1 LAIDKPPQVY
11 GRNEDKD
18 KIVDFLVDD
27 AYALE
32 DLSVYPIVG
41 LGGLGKTTL
50 AQLIFNH
57 ERVVNHFELR
67 IWVCV
72 SEDFSLKRMTKAII
86 ESASGHACEDLDL
99 EPLQRK
105 LLDFL
110 QRKRFLLVLDDVWDD
125 DQENWQRLKAVLAC
139 GGKGASVLVTTR
151 LPKVAATVGTISSH
165 DLSILS
171 DNDCW
176 ELFKQRAFGPNEEEH
191 AELVVIGKEIVKKC
205 GGVPLAAIALG
216 SLLRFKR

>member
-1 LAIDKPPQVY
+1 
-11 GRNEDKD
+11 
-18 KIVDFLVDD
+18 LVDD

-125 DQENWQRLKAVLAC
+125 DQENW
-139 GGKGASVLVTTR
+139 
-151 LPKVAATVGTISSH
+151 
-165 DLSILS
+165 
-171 DNDCW
+171 
-176 ELFKQRAFGPNEEEH
+176 
-191 AELVVIGKEIVKKC
+191 
-205 GGVPLAAIALG
+205 
-216 SLLRFKR
+216 